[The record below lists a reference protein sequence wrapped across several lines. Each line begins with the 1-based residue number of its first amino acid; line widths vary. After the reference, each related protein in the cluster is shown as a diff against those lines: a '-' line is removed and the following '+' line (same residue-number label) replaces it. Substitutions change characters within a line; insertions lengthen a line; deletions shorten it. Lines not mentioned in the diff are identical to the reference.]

1 MEKLLNILNELHPE
15 VDFENCTNLVDDQ
28 ILDSFDIISIIAEVG
43 EQFDVVISAED
54 IVPENFNSITAIYEL
69 LQRLG
74 AGEV

>member
-43 EQFDVVISAED
+43 EEFDVVISAED

>member
-43 EQFDVVISAED
+43 DQFDVVVSAED

-69 LQRLG
+69 IQRLG